1 MIDREGFYSM
11 LKKCFN
17 KHLLEKQWQTDL
29 IFGLKKSHNIPIEM
43 TSDIITQRTDVR
55 DVQDDI
61 LFTLALAIK
70 EIAVLDYFSTNEIM
84 VYENYYYQVEDFK
97 FPYTFES
104 PMVEVREGEQYI
116 GKITVKELMKL
127 RNAQVINYNAN
138 TQRAMKKVVGNNFEY
153 YKISLNRKAINQ
165 MMELYK
171 RKEFIPNTITL
182 NISPDIDFSYSSE
195 GKLKIKQETQFD
207 ILDGY
212 HRYIAISN
220 LFNIDPLFDYP
231 MELRVM
237 FMDAEDARQFIY
249 QEDQKTKMLK
259 VDSDAMNKD
268 NIGNKIAKR
277 FLGQLKGRYIANDI
291 INENVLSKII
301 NVFYVDKSQRYENS
315 KMAVIINDLLELID
329 EAVLST
335 PKLLDKSWSN
345 TFTIFFFGL
354 YKIKMMRGRTL
365 CKGAKLLSELS
376 DSKTVN
382 INNLTVSKLT
392 KYIDQKGGELLCII
406 QNKKS
411 DF

>member
-43 TSDIITQRTDVR
+43 TSDIITQRIDVR

-61 LFTLALAIK
+61 LFTLALATK
-70 EIAVLDYFSTNEIM
+70 EISVLDFFATNEIV
-84 VYENYYYQVEDFK
+84 VYENYYYHAEDFK

-104 PMVEVREGEQYI
+104 QMVEVREGEQYI

-127 RNAQVINYNAN
+127 RNAQVINYNSN

-365 CKGAKLLSELS
+365 CKGAELLSELS